1 MTFTEEFNTQT
12 EEFDTG
18 GGYPTAFGITFTP
31 QVTGI
36 ALGVLGLVGAGYVLS
51 TFFLPAWDEF
61 QKIKADETTKQ
72 EMVAQQKSGQL
83 GRKLIDAESK
93 LKQAESR
100 KAQVLSLYASPSDL
114 RTFLLDISKFFVAR
128 NVKLESFLPQGD
140 PVVVGDDSLGPAV
153 KNKLKRQS
161 FQVTFEGA
169 FGDTHNLIRDLER
182 LQPLI
187 LIKNLKTDL
196 TEPNFDVTVVK
207 DNGKA
212 TVVSDKN
219 DGLKTSMTLD
229 VLIPLTPE
237 EIAALAP
244 PPPPPGTTPEGQAAP
259 APGASPAP
267 PPK

>member
-1 MTFTEEFNTQT
+1 
-12 EEFDTG
+12 
-18 GGYPTAFGITFTP
+18 
-31 QVTGI
+31 
-36 ALGVLGLVGAGYVLS
+36 
-51 TFFLPAWDEF
+51 
-61 QKIKADETTKQ
+61 
-72 EMVAQQKSGQL
+72 
-83 GRKLIDAESK
+83 
-93 LKQAESR
+93 
-100 KAQVLSLYASPSDL
+100 
-114 RTFLLDISKFFVAR
+114 
-128 NVKLESFLPQGD
+128 
-140 PVVVGDDSLGPAV
+140 
-153 KNKLKRQS
+153 
-161 FQVTFEGA
+161 
-169 FGDTHNLIRDLER
+169 LER

-259 APGASPAP
+259 APGASP

>member
-1 MTFTEEFNTQT
+1 MTWYYFYYCYL
-12 EEFDTG
+12 G
-18 GGYPTAFGITFTP
+18 LGI
-31 QVTGI
+31 
-36 ALGVLGLVGAGYVLS
+36 LGLVGAGYVLS

-72 EMVAQQKSGQL
+72 EMVDKQKSGQL
-83 GRKLIDAESK
+83 ERKLVEAESK
-93 LKQAESR
+93 LKQAETR
-100 KAQVLSLYASPSDL
+100 KEQVLSLYASPSDL
-114 RTFLLDISKFFVAR
+114 RTLLLDINKFFVAR

-140 PVVVGDDSLGPAV
+140 AVVVGDDSLGAAV

-161 FQVTFEGA
+161 FQVSLEGA

-196 TEPNFDVTVVK
+196 AQPNFDLTVVEDK
-207 DNGKA
+207 DQTK
-212 TVVSDKN
+212 VVPDKN

-244 PPPPPGTTPEGQAAP
+244 PPPPPGTTPEGQASP
-259 APGASPAP
+259 APGASPSP

>member
-1 MTFTEEFNTQT
+1 
-12 EEFDTG
+12 
-18 GGYPTAFGITFTP
+18 
-31 QVTGI
+31 
-36 ALGVLGLVGAGYVLS
+36 
-51 TFFLPAWDEF
+51 
-61 QKIKADETTKQ
+61 
-72 EMVAQQKSGQL
+72 
-83 GRKLIDAESK
+83 
-93 LKQAESR
+93 
-100 KAQVLSLYASPSDL
+100 
-114 RTFLLDISKFFVAR
+114 LLDISKFFVAR

-161 FQVTFEGA
+161 FQVAFEGA

-259 APGASPAP
+259 APGASPPP

>member
-1 MTFTEEFNTQT
+1 MTFVEEFNTQT

-36 ALGVLGLVGAGYVLS
+36 ALGILGLVGAGYVLS
-51 TFFLPAWDEF
+51 TFFLPAWEEF

-72 EMVAQQKSGQL
+72 QMVDQQKAGQL
-83 GRKLIDAESK
+83 DRKLVEAESK
-93 LKQAESR
+93 LKQAETH
-100 KAQVLSLYASPSDL
+100 KAEVLSLYASPSDL
-114 RTFLLDISKFFVAR
+114 RTLLLDISKFFVAR
-128 NVKLESFLPQGD
+128 NVKLESFLPQGE
-140 PVVVGDDSLGPAV
+140 PIVVGDDSLGPAV

-161 FQVTFEGA
+161 FQVTLEGA

-196 TEPNFDVTVVK
+196 TEPNFDLTVIK
-207 DNGKA
+207 ENNQTK
-212 TVVSDKN
+212 VVPDKN
-219 DGLKTSMTLD
+219 DGLKTSMTLE
-229 VLIPLTPE
+229 VLIPLTAQ

-244 PPPPPGTTPEGQAAP
+244 PPPPPGAEGAAKPPEGQAP
-259 APGASPAP
+259 P